1 MPPMRGFN
9 SDFNGKSRKDGSGV
23 NAPLDAKGN
32 TALHFAVEK
41 NDRAALEKLSRVGAN
56 PNQPDKEGQTPLFTA
71 ITARNID
78 MVRVLVDKGAS
89 FEARDDKKRNALDW
103 AIEKECPVEF
113 IAQLRVMGAD
123 PASPAVES
131 RRTAMHLAAEKNRPD
146 LIEYLHTAGLSL
158 NQQDSSG
165 ATPLHVAVAAK
176 HAEALQKLIDL
187 KADANIRNSQIETPL
202 HLAAAQ
208 GNVAATDALLTLPEV
223 RRGINDHRTYN
234 KGWTPLMSAVAAN
247 QPAIIEKIVAVGGNV
262 NQTDNENRNSLFIA
276 VENGHLEAAKLLLT
290 LGADCKK
297 GPESAYNKSSMVHW
311 INDKNYAEML
321 LLLYNGGFDLNA
333 KDGSGQTALNKAAEQ
348 QSKDKIRHLLALGAD
363 PNLPNDYGRRPLDT
377 IIEHYSFS
385 YNDHAEIIGQ
395 LVSHGADVNLSPL
408 PTVQQSPLHVAA
420 RNGNVNVMKLLVA
433 HNANID
439 QPSRGPDAMTPFMMA
454 AESGKHLAAQFL
466 QEQGANVF
474 KKDNWGR
481 TALIFA
487 ARGGDEKTLESL
499 LAIPGMDAK
508 IDEQDSRGRS
518 AMHHAFR
525 KYHADFGVALIK
537 KGARVDLHDFNGATP
552 LHQAI
557 ETNYMADWLDD
568 VKEALGSSANWN
580 LTAKD
585 GDTLLH
591 AAARH
596 TQAPV
601 IEKLLDFGA
610 DVNIAGKNGQYPVHA
625 AIMADSEPIAERLVK
640 AMKDGNHSLDAAKDA
655 AGWTPLHY
663 AATRDNAGFTRM
675 LAEAGA
681 DVNAAAQGGETP
693 LHIAARTGKI
703 GALQTLLAHGADM
716 SIQNE
721 KGQTPLDIAVEFRR
735 TDFIQTL
742 MMAAAQKAAAEAQA
756 ADAKTA
762 AAANENNPAATD
774 DSQNKKPKAPTP

>member
-23 NAPLDAKGN
+23 NAPLDAKGT
-32 TALHFAVEK
+32 TALHVAVEK
-41 NDRAALEKLSRVGAN
+41 NDRATVEKLSRVGAN
-56 PNQPDKEGQTPLFTA
+56 PNHPDKEGQTPLFTA

-89 FEARDDKKRNALDW
+89 FDARDDKKRNALDW

-113 IAQLRVMGAD
+113 IAALRGFGAD
-123 PASPAVES
+123 PASPAIDS

-165 ATPLHVAVAAK
+165 ATPLHVAVSNK
-176 HAEALQKLIDL
+176 KPEALQKLIEL

-202 HLAAAQ
+202 HLAASQ
-208 GNVAATDALLTLPEV
+208 GNAEAADALLTLPEV
-223 RRGINDHRTYN
+223 RRGINDHRTYS

-247 QPAIIEKIVAVGGNV
+247 NGAIIEKIVAVGGNV

-276 VENGHLEAAKLLLT
+276 VENGHVEAAKLLLS

-297 GPESAYNKSSMVHW
+297 GPESTYNKSSMVHW
-311 INDKNYAEML
+311 INDKNYPEML

-333 KDGSGQTALNKAAEQ
+333 KDGSGQTALNKAADH
-348 QSKDKIRHLLALGAD
+348 QSKDKIKHLLALGAD
-363 PNLPNDYGRRPLDT
+363 PNVANDYGRRPLDT

-433 HNANID
+433 HNANIN
-439 QPSRGPDAMTPFMMA
+439 QPTRGADAMTPFMMA

-481 TALIFA
+481 TALMFA
-487 ARGGDEKTLESL
+487 GRGGDEKTLESL
-499 LAIPGMDAK
+499 LAIPGIAET
-508 IDEQDSRGRS
+508 INEQDSRGRS
-518 AMHHAFR
+518 ATHHAFR
-525 KYHADFGVALIK
+525 KYHSDFGTELIK
-537 KGARVDLHDFNGATP
+537 RGADVTLQDFNGQTP

-557 ETNYMADWLDD
+557 ETNYMSDWLDK
-568 VKEALGSSANWN
+568 VKDALGDKANWN

-601 IEKLLDFGA
+601 MEKLLDFGA
-610 DVNIAGKNGQYPVHA
+610 DVMIAGRNGQYPIHA
-625 AIMADSEPIAERLVK
+625 AIMADSEAIAERLVK
-640 AMKDGNHSLDAAKDA
+640 AMKDGNHSLNDAKDA

-663 AATRDNAGFTRM
+663 AATRDNSAFTRVIV
-675 LAEAGA
+675 EAGA
-681 DVNAAAQGGETP
+681 DLNAPATGGETP
-693 LHIAARTGKI
+693 LHIAARTGKL

-716 SIQNE
+716 SLQNE

-735 TDFIQTL
+735 SEFIQTL

-762 AAANENNPAATD
+762 AANENTPPADAGAKPAT
-774 DSQNKKPKAPTP
+774 PKAPIP

>member
-71 ITARNID
+71 ITLRNID

-89 FEARDDKKRNALDW
+89 FERRDDKKRNALDW
-103 AIEKECPVEF
+103 AIEKECPVDF
-113 IAQLRVMGAD
+113 IAQLRVLGAD

-146 LIEYLHTAGLSL
+146 LIEYLYTAGLSL
-158 NQQDSSG
+158 NQQDSQG
-165 ATPLHVAVAAK
+165 ATPLHVAVSNK
-176 HAEALQKLIDL
+176 KPEALQKLIDL

-208 GNVAATDALLTLPEV
+208 GNADAAAALLTLPEV
-223 RRGINDHRTYN
+223 RRGINDHRTYS
-234 KGWTPLMSAVAAN
+234 KGWTPLMSATHGN
-247 QPAIIEKIVAVGGNV
+247 HPAIIEKIVAVGGDV

-276 VENGHLEAAKLLLT
+276 VEHGHLEAAKLLLS

-297 GPESAYNKSSMVHW
+297 APGSTYNKSSMVHW
-311 INDKNYAEML
+311 INDKNYPEML
-321 LLLYNGGFDLNA
+321 LLLYNAGFDLNA
-333 KDGSGQTALNKAAEQ
+333 KDGSGQTALNKAADQ

-385 YNDHAEIIGQ
+385 YTDHAEIIGQ

-408 PTVQQSPLHVAA
+408 PSVHQSPLHVAA
-420 RNGNVNVMKLLVA
+420 RNGNLNVMKLLVA

-439 QPSRGPDAMTPFMMA
+439 QPSRGADAMTPFMMA

-499 LAIPGMDAK
+499 LAIPGMAAK

-525 KYHADFGVALIK
+525 KYHSDFGVELIK
-537 KGARVDLHDFNGATP
+537 KGARVDLQDFNGMTP

-557 ETNYMADWLDD
+557 ETNYMSDWLDD
-568 VKEALGSSANWN
+568 VKEALGAAANWN

-591 AAARH
+591 TAARN

-610 DVNIAGKNGQYPVHA
+610 NPAIAGRHGQFPIHA
-625 AIMADSEPIAERLVK
+625 AIIADSEGIAQRLVK
-640 AMKDGNHSLDAAKDA
+640 AMVDGGHKMDDAKDSS
-655 AGWTPLHY
+655 GWTPLHY
-663 AATRDNAGFTRM
+663 AASRDNAQFAAM
-675 LAEAGA
+675 VLAAGA
-681 DVNAAAQGGETP
+681 DVNAKAGGGETP
-693 LHIAARTGKI
+693 LHIAARTGKAS
-703 GALQTLLAHGADM
+703 ALQALLVNGADI
-716 SIQNE
+716 SVQNE
-721 KGQTPLDIAVEFRR
+721 RGQTALDIAVEFKRA
-735 TDFIQTL
+735 DFIQAL
-742 MMAAAQKAAAEAQA
+742 MMASAQKAAFDAQA

-762 AAANENNPAATD
+762 AAANENNPPADGSAKPAT
-774 DSQNKKPKAPTP
+774 PKAPVP

>member
-23 NAPLDAKGN
+23 NAPLDARGS

-41 NDRAALEKLSRVGAN
+41 NDAAAIEKLTRVGAN
-56 PNQPDKEGQTPLFTA
+56 PNQKDKEGQTPLFTA
-71 ITARNID
+71 ITLRNID
-78 MVRVLVDKGAS
+78 MVRLLVDHGAS

-113 IAQLRVMGAD
+113 IAQLRGFGAD
-123 PASPAVES
+123 PASPAIDS

-146 LIEYLHTAGLSL
+146 LIEYLHNAGLSL
-158 NQQDSSG
+158 NQQDSNG
-165 ATPLHVAVAAK
+165 ATPLHVAVANK
-176 HAEALQKLIDL
+176 KAEALQKLIDL
-187 KADANIRNSQIETPL
+187 KADANIRNGQIETPL

-208 GNVAATDALLTLPEV
+208 GNAAAADALLSLPEV
-223 RRGINDHRTYN
+223 RRAINDHRTYS
-234 KGWTPLMSAVAAN
+234 KGWTPLMAATHGN
-247 QPAIIEKIVAVGGNV
+247 HPAIIEKIAAVGGDV

-276 VENGHLEAAKLLLT
+276 VEHGHLEAAKLLLS

-297 GPESAYNKSSMVHW
+297 GPNSTYNKSSMVHW
-311 INDKNYAEML
+311 INDRNYAEML
-321 LLLYNGGFDLNA
+321 LLLYNGGFDLNV

-377 IIEHYSFS
+377 IVEHYSFS

-408 PTVQQSPLHVAA
+408 PTVQQSPLHIAA
-420 RNGNVNVMKLLVA
+420 RNGNVNVMKLLAA

-439 QPSRGPDAMTPFMMA
+439 QPTRGADAMTPFMMA

-466 QEQGANVF
+466 QERGANVF

-487 ARGGDEKTLESL
+487 GRGGDEKTLESL
-499 LAIPGMDAK
+499 LAIPGIAET
-508 IDEQDSRGRS
+508 INAQDSRGRT

-525 KYHADFGVALIK
+525 KYHSDFGVALIK
-537 KGARVDLHDFNGATP
+537 QGADVTLQDINGLTP

-568 VKEALGSSANWN
+568 VKEALGDKANWN
-580 LTAKD
+580 LAAKD

-596 TQAPV
+596 TQGPV

-610 DVNIAGKNGQYPVHA
+610 DVMIAGKNGQYPIHA
-625 AIMADSEPIAERLVK
+625 AIMADNEGIAERLVK
-640 AMKDGNHSLDAAKDA
+640 AMKDGNHSLNEAKDA

-675 LAEAGA
+675 IVESGA
-681 DVNAAAQGGETP
+681 DVNAAATGGETP
-693 LHIAARTGKI
+693 LHIAARTGKL

-716 SIQNE
+716 SLQNE

-735 TDFIQTL
+735 SDFIQTL

-756 ADAKTA
+756 ADAK
-762 AAANENNPAATD
+762 AAANENTPAAAD
-774 DSQNKKPKAPTP
+774 DSQNKKPKAPAP

>member
-23 NAPLDAKGN
+23 NAPLDAHGN
-32 TALHFAVEK
+32 TALHLAAALGERATVEK
-41 NDRAALEKLSRVGAN
+41 LTRVGAN
-56 PNQPDKEGQTPLFTA
+56 PNQPDKEGQTPLFIA
-71 ITARNID
+71 IALRNIE
-78 MVRVLVDKGAS
+78 MVRLLVDKGAS
-89 FEARDDKKRNALDW
+89 FEYRDDKKRNALDW
-103 AIEKECPVEF
+103 AIEKECPVDF

-123 PASPAVES
+123 PASPAIDS

-158 NQQDSSG
+158 NQQDSQG
-165 ATPLHVAVAAK
+165 ATPLHVAVANK
-176 HAEALQKLIDL
+176 KPEALQKLIDL

-208 GNVAATDALLTLPEV
+208 GNVEAAEALLSLPEV
-223 RRGINDHRTYN
+223 RRGINDHRTYS
-234 KGWTPLMSAVAAN
+234 KGWTPLMAATHGN
-247 QPAIIEKIVAVGGNV
+247 HPAIIEKIVAVGGDV

-276 VENGHLEAAKLLLT
+276 VEHGHLEAAKLLLT

-297 GPESAYNKSSMVHW
+297 GPNSTYNKSSMVHW
-311 INDKNYAEML
+311 IHDKNYAEML
-321 LLLYNGGFDLNA
+321 LLLYNGGFDLNV

-348 QSKDKIRHLLALGAD
+348 QSKDKIKHLLALGAD

-408 PTVQQSPLHVAA
+408 PTVHQSPLHVAA

-439 QPSRGPDAMTPFMMA
+439 QPTRGADAMTPFMMA

-525 KYHADFGVALIK
+525 KYHSDFGVELIK
-537 KGARVDLHDFNGATP
+537 KGARVDLQDFNGVTP

-568 VKEALGSSANWN
+568 VKDALGEKANWN
-580 LTAKD
+580 LAAKD

-601 IEKLLDFGA
+601 LEKLLDFGA
-610 DVNIAGKNGQYPVHA
+610 DVTVAGKNGQLPLHA
-625 AIMADSEPIAERLVK
+625 AIMADSENISERLVK
-640 AMKDGNHSLDAAKDA
+640 AMVDGKHSLDAARDN

-663 AATRDNAGFTRM
+663 AATRDNAAFTRM
-675 LAEAGA
+675 IVEAGA
-681 DVNAAAQGGETP
+681 DVNAAANGGETP
-693 LHIAARTGKI
+693 LHIAARTGKL

-735 TDFIQTL
+735 SDFIQTL
-742 MMAAAQKAAAEAQA
+742 IMAAAQKAADEAHA
-756 ADAKTA
+756 ADAK
-762 AAANENNPAATD
+762 AAANENNPAPAAD
-774 DSQNKKPKAPTP
+774 DGQNKKPKAPTP

>member
-23 NAPLDAKGN
+23 NAPLDARGA
-32 TALHFAVEK
+32 TALHLAVEK
-41 NDRAALEKLSRVGAN
+41 NDRAAVEKLSRVGAN

-71 ITARNID
+71 IAARNID

-113 IAQLRVMGAD
+113 IAQLRGFGAD
-123 PASPAVES
+123 PASPAIDN

-146 LIEYLHTAGLSL
+146 LIEYLHSAGLSL
-158 NQQDSSG
+158 NQQDSQG
-165 ATPLHVAVAAK
+165 ATPLHVAVSAK
-176 HAEALQKLIDL
+176 KPEALQKLIDL
-187 KADANIRNSQIETPL
+187 KADANIRNNQIETPL

-208 GNVAATDALLTLPEV
+208 GNAAAADALLTLPEV

-276 VENGHLEAAKLLLT
+276 VENGHLEAAKLLLS

-297 GPESAYNKSSMVHW
+297 GPESTYNKSSMVHW

-363 PNLPNDYGRRPLDT
+363 PNLANDYGRRPLDT

-408 PTVQQSPLHVAA
+408 ATVQQSPLHVAA

-439 QPSRGPDAMTPFMMA
+439 QPTRGSDAMTPFMMA

-481 TALIFA
+481 TALMFA

-499 LAIPGMDAK
+499 LAIPGMAAK

-525 KYHADFGVALIK
+525 KYHSDFGVELIK
-537 KGARVDLHDFNGATP
+537 RGARVDLQDFNGATP

-557 ETNYMADWLDD
+557 ETNYMAGWLDD
-568 VKEALGSSANWN
+568 VKEALGDKANWN

-675 LAEAGA
+675 IAEAGA
-681 DVNAAAQGGETP
+681 DVNAAATGGETP

-716 SIQNE
+716 SLQNE

-742 MMAAAQKAAAEAQA
+742 MMAAAQKAAADAQA

-762 AAANENNPAATD
+762 AAANENNPAAAD